1 MPSALIAPLA
11 ALVILAAA
19 AGVLTLQRWWQRRL
33 LGTTVLG
40 SAAGVVGD
48 DRPDILYFT
57 GENCTVC
64 HVAQRP
70 ALRRLRSLLSDVTI
84 REIDVARDP
93 ATARRYRVMTLPTTV
108 VLDEG
113 GRTVAM
119 NVGYAS
125 EAALRDQV
133 EAARTPAGART
144 LA

>member
-1 MPSALIAPLA
+1 MLIAPLA
-11 ALVILAAA
+11 ALVLLAAGA
-19 AGVLTLQRWWQRRL
+19 ALLAMQRWWQRRL
-33 LGTTVLG
+33 LGREVLG
-40 SAAGVVGD
+40 VASVAA

-70 ALRRLRSLLSDVTI
+70 ALRRLRELLSDVAV

-93 ATARRYRVMTLPTTV
+93 SLARRYRVMTLPTTV
-108 VLDEG
+108 VIDGG
-113 GRTVAM
+113 GRTVAV

-133 EAARTPAGART
+133 EAARTSDRERA

>member
-1 MPSALIAPLA
+1 MPSVLIAPLA
-11 ALVILAAA
+11 AVVVLAAVAGILA
-19 AGVLTLQRWWQRRL
+19 GQRWWQRRL
-33 LGTTVLG
+33 LGRNVPWIASG
-40 SAAGVVGD
+40 AVPV

-70 ALRRLRSLLSDVTI
+70 ALRRLHLLVSDLAI
-84 REIDVARDP
+84 REIDVAQDP

-108 VLDEG
+108 VLDTS
-113 GRTVAM
+113 GRTVSV

-125 EAALRDQV
+125 QSVLRDQV
-133 EAARTPAGART
+133 EAARASAMEGA